1 MTTKHNPTIAIPD
14 STEPTTSDRLNRAKD
29 LMTGDGEDVSK
40 NTKTDKTTKS
50 VKSERKHRAS
60 VRYMQQHGIKNVDDL
75 KYLRLNCDIPKEL
88 HTWLFAFAR
97 SSSEYS
103 SVTEIVID
111 KLGEL
116 AKEHGFKVKK

>member
-1 MTTKHNPTIAIPD
+1 MTTKNNPVISIPAD
-14 STEPTTSDRLNRAKD
+14 TETTTSDRLSRAKE

-40 NTKTDKTTKS
+40 NTKTDKTTKL

-75 KYLRLNCDIPKEL
+75 EYLRLNCDIPKEL
-88 HTWLFAFAR
+88 HIWLFSFAR

-116 AKEHGFKVKK
+116 AKEHGFKVNK

>member
-1 MTTKHNPTIAIPD
+1 MTTKNNPVISIPAD
-14 STEPTTSDRLNRAKD
+14 TETTTNDRLSRAKE
-29 LMTGDGEDVSK
+29 LMTGDGEDVTK
-40 NTKTDKTTKS
+40 NTKTEKTTRS

-75 KYLRLNCDIPKEL
+75 EYLRLNCDIPKEL
-88 HTWLFAFAR
+88 HTWLFNFAR
-97 SSSEYS
+97 SSDEYS

-116 AKEHGFKVKK
+116 AKANGFKVKK

>member
-40 NTKTDKTTKS
+40 NTKTDKITKS

-75 KYLRLNCDIPKEL
+75 EYLRLNCDIPKEL
-88 HTWLFAFAR
+88 HTWLFSFAR